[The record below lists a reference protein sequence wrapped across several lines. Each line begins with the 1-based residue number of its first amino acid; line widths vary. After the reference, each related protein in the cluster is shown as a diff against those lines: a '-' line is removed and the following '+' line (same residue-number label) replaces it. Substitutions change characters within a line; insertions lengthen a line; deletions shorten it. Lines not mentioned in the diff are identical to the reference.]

1 MSKINILIIEDN
13 ADYSFLVQDSLS
25 SELDTDITSVAA
37 AEEIRDEYINK
48 ADIILLDYN
57 LPDAT
62 GTEILQKIRTLSEV
76 PVIIITGD
84 KSLQTA
90 VSTLKEGASEFLVKS
105 PETIVLIPQVVKNEV
120 EKFQREQ
127 LLKKEQHEKEIL
139 ATKIETLQQV
149 LTTLAHYINNSTTT
163 IFGYAQ
169 LCEGDENIPSR
180 CRKLAEIGLKET
192 RKITLVLKEL
202 ENFVTNMEI
211 KTTDY
216 VNIPDAMF
224 AIEENIKKNMQ
235 KKQ

>member
-1 MSKINILIIEDN
+1 MEKYNILIIEDN
-13 ADYSFLVQDSLS
+13 ADYAFLVQDSLS
-25 SELDTDITSVAA
+25 EELA
-37 AEEIRDEYINK
+37 AEITIIASAKALKNEHIRK

-62 GTEILQKIRTLSEV
+62 GTELLQKIRTTSKV

-90 VSTLKEGASEFLVKS
+90 VNTLKEGASEFLVKS
-105 PETIVLIPQVVKNEV
+105 PETIVVIPKVVKNAL

-169 LCEGDENIPSR
+169 LCNDDTGIPPR
-180 CRKLAEIGLKET
+180 CKKLVQISLKET
-192 RKITLVLKEL
+192 KKITLVLKEL

-224 AIEENIKKNMQ
+224 AIEENIKKNMEKSQ
-235 KKQ
+235 

>member
-1 MSKINILIIEDN
+1 MSKINVLIIEDN
-13 ADYSFLVQDSLS
+13 ADYAFLVQDSLT
-25 SELDTDITSVAA
+25 SELDAEVTSVASA
-37 AEEIRDEYINK
+37 KALKKEYIRK
-48 ADIILLDYN
+48 ADVILLDYN
-57 LPDAT
+57 LPDTT
-62 GTEILQKIRTLSEV
+62 GTELLQKIRTISES

-105 PETIVLIPQVVKNEV
+105 PETIVVIPQVVKNALD
-120 EKFQREQ
+120 KFQREQ
-127 LLKKEQHEKEIL
+127 LLKKEHHEKEIL

-169 LCEGDENIPSR
+169 LCTDDADIPPR
-180 CRKLAEIGLKET
+180 CKKLAKISLKET
-192 RKITLVLKEL
+192 KKITLVLKEL

-224 AIEENIKKNMQ
+224 AIEENIKKNME

>member
-1 MSKINILIIEDN
+1 MNKINVLIIEDDDDF
-13 ADYSFLVQDSLS
+13 AFLMQDSILEELNAEVVKVS
-25 SELDTDITSVAA
+25 SGKALKKT
-37 AEEIRDEYINK
+37 YIK
-48 ADIILLDYN
+48 QADVILLDYN
-57 LPDAT
+57 LPDVS
-62 GTEILQKIRTLSEV
+62 GTNLLQRIRPLTDV

-90 VSTLKEGASEFLVKS
+90 VNTLKEGASEFLIKS
-105 PETIVLIPQVVKNEV
+105 PETIVVIPRVVQNEI

-139 ATKIETLQQV
+139 AAKIETLQQV

-169 LCEGDENIPSR
+169 LCDGDEQIPPR
-180 CRKLAEIGLKET
+180 CKKLAKISLKET
-192 RKITLVLKEL
+192 KKITLVLKEL

-224 AIEENIKKNMQ
+224 AIEENIKKNME